1 MKRIL
6 SLTIISAIALF
17 ADAQDVIISDLK
29 KVSAKN
35 IVKVGNDSTTK
46 TWKKGGIFNLNVNQ
60 GSLSN
65 WSAGGDKFSFSL
77 NTFLNVY
84 AFYKK
89 DKNSWD
95 NSLDLAYGILN
106 TTSLGNRK
114 SSDRAEF
121 TSKYG
126 LALNK
131 KINAAAL
138 FNIRSQFAKGY
149 AYSKTAAGIDTASL
163 TSKTLM
169 PTYLLLSLGVDY
181 KPSADFSL
189 FLSPATI
196 RWVIV
201 GDDFLAPLYGIPQGK
216 NARQEFGAFASAS
229 YQKQLKANITLKSKL
244 DLFSNYKSNPQ
255 NVDVYWTNVLA
266 AKITS
271 YINFTVNADMVYDD
285 DTKNVNPKKGPAAQ
299 FLQLMGIG
307 FAYQFK
313 AKKP

>member
-1 MKRIL
+1 L
-6 SLTIISAIALF
+6 
-17 ADAQDVIISDLK
+17 
-29 KVSAKN
+29 AKN
-35 IVKVGNDSTTK
+35 TGARVFEQT
-46 TWKKGGIFNLNVNQ
+46 
-60 GSLSN
+60 LS
-65 WSAGGDKFSFSL
+65 
-77 NTFLNVY
+77 TFLNVY

-106 TTSLGNRK
+106 TTRLGNRK

-149 AYSKTAAGIDTASL
+149 AYSKTAAGVDTASL

-201 GDDFLAPLYGIPQGK
+201 GDDFLAPLYGIPLGK

-271 YINFTVNADMVYDD
+271 YLNFTVNADMVYDD
-285 DTKNVNPKKGPAAQ
+285 DTQNVNPKKGPAAQ

-307 FAYQFK
+307 FSYQFK